1 MYTSSYYEGSV
12 SASSSSAAHSSAR
25 LDGLNE
31 LELARLSLNQ
41 IDYGIAVVEA
51 EKGSLQFA
59 NAFGQDALMMEPA
72 PGKRTLRDHGLRLE
86 GRQVVA
92 RRVADTETL
101 QRTLHRTRA
110 GLRGLLSLGPA
121 SKGSP
126 VAVVPLSP
134 PQVSVESVNRRDYNP
149 DSLPPCY
156 ALLVFAKQHLCDNS
170 TIALYARER
179 GLTSAESQVL
189 AQVCRGLR
197 PSEIAAQ
204 NGVQISTVR
213 TQLRSIRM
221 KTQCD
226 TIRQLVQQVSV
237 LPPIALHMSSLQA
250 AN

>member
-1 MYTSSYYEGSV
+1 MYTSTFYEGSV
-12 SASSSSAAHSSAR
+12 SASSSIAAHSTAR

-51 EKGSLQFA
+51 EKGTFQFA
-59 NAFGQDALMMEPA
+59 NAFGQDALVLEPA
-72 PGKRTLRDHGLRLE
+72 PGKRTLRDHGLCLE
-86 GRQVVA
+86 GGNVVT
-92 RRVADTETL
+92 RRLADMEIL
-101 QRTLHRTRA
+101 ARTLHRTRA

-149 DSLPPCY
+149 DTLPPCY

-197 PSEIAAQ
+197 PSEIATN

-221 KTQCD
+221 KTSCD

-237 LPPIALHMSSLQA
+237 LPPIAMHVSALSQA
-250 AN
+250 N

>member
-1 MYTSSYYEGSV
+1 MYSSTFAEGSV
-12 SASSSSAAHSSAR
+12 SASTHSSISSVR
-25 LDGLNE
+25 LEGLNE

-51 EKGSLQFA
+51 DKGTFQFA
-59 NAFGQDALMMEPA
+59 NSFGMDALTGEPA
-72 PGKRTLRDHGLRLE
+72 PEHRSLRDHGLSLQN
-86 GRQVVA
+86 GRVVA
-92 RRVADTETL
+92 RRVADAEIL
-101 QRTLHRTRA
+101 ERTLHRTRA

-134 PQVSVESVNRRDYNP
+134 AQISLEAVNRRDYNP
-149 DSLPPCY
+149 EALPPCY

-189 AQVCRGLR
+189 AQVCKGMR
-197 PSEIAAQ
+197 PSEIAVH

-213 TQLRSIRM
+213 TQLRSIRL
-221 KTQCD
+221 KTSCE

-237 LPPIALHMSSLQA
+237 LPPIALHLSKGHT
-250 AN
+250 N